1 MSGTAPTV
9 SIYVTTYNHENYIER
24 ALDSILMQKTRYS
37 YEVLV
42 GEDCSTDGTRRV
54 VQDWER
60 RHPGKFTFFY
70 RETNTYHTDCPNGLD
85 LKLRCKGKY
94 IICLEGDDFWTD
106 PEKLEKQV
114 SFLEA
119 HPEYYAVAHNCT
131 VVGEDSLPNGETY
144 PECKD
149 GDYTLRHF
157 ASEIM
162 PGQLTTLLSRNYM
175 TDPDFD
181 RELVLSRSG
190 PGDRN
195 IYFSIACQGK
205 IFCMQQAMSAYRHV
219 TSKGSSYSATYVYGY
234 EREAAPLRNRITF
247 AKRLGNREA
256 ERCASFQFL
265 LHARYAMRIRAIGF
279 FRAFREFHSV
289 SCPVRF
295 LPWTVKRDFR
305 RFVTRKTPYI

>member
-1 MSGTAPTV
+1 MESTPTV

-37 YEVLV
+37 CEVLV
-42 GEDCSTDGTRRV
+42 GEDCSTDRTREIV
-54 VQDWER
+54 KDWER

-94 IICLEGDDFWTD
+94 IVCLEGDDFWTD
-106 PEKLEKQV
+106 PEKLEKQIT
-114 SFLEA
+114 FLEE
-119 HPEYYAVAHNCT
+119 HPEYYAVAHNCI

-149 GDYTLRHF
+149 GEYTLRHF

-162 PGQLTTLLSRNYM
+162 PGQLTTFLSRNYM

-181 RELVLSRSG
+181 RDLVLGRCG

-195 IYFSIACQGK
+195 IYFSVACHGK
-205 IFCMQQAMSAYRHV
+205 IHCMQEVMSAYRHI
-219 TSKGSSYSATYVYGY
+219 TSKGSSYSANYVYGY
-234 EREAAPLRNRITF
+234 EKEAAPLRNRIAY
-247 AKRLGNREA
+247 AKKLGHKEG

-265 LHARYAMRIRAIGF
+265 LHARYAFRIRAIGLSRLWSE
-279 FRAFREFHSV
+279 FRQVPRWFRFGYW
-289 SCPVRF
+289 F
-295 LPWTVKRDFR
+295 VKRDFR
-305 RFVTRKTPYI
+305 RLITHRTPYI